1 MQIAPIGHHVM
12 MIEAYSMLSCT
23 VCVSNCSEGLVGIV
37 RALIVTFSFR
47 LH

>member
-23 VCVSNCSEGLVGIV
+23 VCVSEGLVGIV
-37 RALIVTFSFR
+37 RALNVTFPFR